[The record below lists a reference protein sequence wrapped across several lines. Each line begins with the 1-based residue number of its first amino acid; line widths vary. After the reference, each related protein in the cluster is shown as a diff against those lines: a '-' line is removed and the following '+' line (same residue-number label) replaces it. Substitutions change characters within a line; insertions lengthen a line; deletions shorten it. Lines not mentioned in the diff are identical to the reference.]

1 VEHGVFQQ
9 IALVLAICVAAGGLA
24 VVLRQ
29 PLLVGLLVAGVV
41 VGPEVLGIVSG
52 AEEIELLGEIGIAL
66 LLFVVGLKLDPRL
79 IRRLGPVVMA
89 AGTVQVLATTAV
101 AYAIARAFGTTTVPA
116 LYLAVAMAFSSTVIV
131 IKLLTD
137 RRELEQLHGRI
148 ALGILI
154 VQDIVVVVL
163 MIVLSSVD
171 PTADAPVAGQL
182 LAIAGRAV
190 LLLGGVAVL
199 SRSVLPRVTHVLA
212 RQGELL
218 VLASVAWAVALAAVA
233 VAMGFSAEVGA
244 FLAGAALASSG
255 YREAISGRL
264 ATLRDF
270 LLVFFFIDL
279 GTDLQ
284 LGGGDEIGL
293 ILALA
298 LFVLVGKPLIIAIIT
313 TLLGFRARVGVRAG
327 LTLAQISE
335 FSLILVALG
344 VDLGQVGGQV
354 VGEVTAIAL
363 VTITVAT
370 YLSSRAET
378 LAPRLAVP
386 LLRLERTRLRR
397 EFDPRVHP
405 FPTVVV
411 VGLGRLGQTVVEELR
426 EQGDEVLAVDYDPRN
441 VSSPD
446 TDATVIYGDAEDP
459 ELPSQVPLHR
469 VRWVASTLRDL
480 DANRALAVAFHRH
493 GYDGRIAVACN
504 HPQDE
509 HLLREVGVD
518 LVIRPL
524 HVAAGPFVALM
535 HAEDGGPHGLAGP
548 IDDDEEAAG

>member
-1 VEHGVFQQ
+1 
-9 IALVLAICVAAGGLA
+9 VLAICVAAGGVA

-101 AYAIARAFGTTTVPA
+101 AYAIARAFGTAMVPA
-116 LYLAVAMAFSSTVIV
+116 LYLAAAMAFSSTVIV

-154 VQDIVVVVL
+154 VQDIVVVVI

-171 PTADAPVAGQL
+171 PTAGVPIGAQL
-182 LAIAGRAV
+182 LAIAGRGV
-190 LLLGGVAVL
+190 LLFGGLAAL
-199 SRSVLPRVTHVLA
+199 SRFVLPRVTHVLA

-244 FLAGAALASSG
+244 FLAGAALAASG

-284 LGGGDEIGL
+284 LGGGDEVGL

-298 LFVLVGKPLIIAIIT
+298 LFVLIGKPLIIAVIT

-344 VDLGQVGGQV
+344 VDLGQVSGQV
-354 VGEVTAIAL
+354 VGQVTAIAL

-378 LAPRLAVP
+378 LAPRLALP

-405 FPTVVV
+405 YPTVVV
-411 VGLGRLGQTVVEELR
+411 IGLGRLGQTVVEEFR
-426 EQGDEVLAVDYDPRN
+426 EHGDEVLAVDYDPRN

-446 TDATVIYGDAEDP
+446 TDASVIYGDAEDP

-493 GYDGRIAVACN
+493 GYDGRIAVACD
-504 HPQDE
+504 HPEDE
-509 HLLREVGVD
+509 RLLREVGVD

-548 IDDDEEAAG
+548 IDEEELS